1 MRDPREVAMS
11 DLTGAG
17 ITGSGVTVAEVLR
30 GGAPLGSTVTVKGWV
45 RTRRDSKAGGGLS
58 FLTVSDGSC
67 FDAVQ
72 AVAHPTLPNYE
83 SEVLH
88 LTTGCAVVVTGELVE
103 SQGKG
108 QSVEIQASALE

>member
-1 MRDPREVAMS
+1 MS
-11 DLTGAG
+11 DV
-17 ITGSGVTVAEVLR
+17 SVAAVLEGR
-30 GGAPLGSTVTVKGWV
+30 VPVGSTVTVKGWI

-58 FLTVSDGSC
+58 FLTVSDGSS

-72 AVAHPTLPNYE
+72 AVAHPTLPNYDG
-83 SEVLH
+83 EVLH

-108 QSVEIQASALE
+108 QSVEIQA